1 MGSGLSMKNESE
13 RLYEGEMVREVP
25 VQRSLDLE
33 HAVLASPA
41 MARGDRPILDFVPPR
56 LDGPALCS
64 EIPPISAHPFP
75 RPSTSA
81 EGSGSINLLPKNLLK
96 QGMHASPLPHDFFL
110 LISSSDPL
118 SL

>member
-81 EGSGSINLLPKNLLK
+81 EGSDVGVEVSKATNHCSGPAQSI
-96 QGMHASPLPHDFFL
+96 SPAIIDRRSRAAFKL
-110 LISSSDPL
+110 
-118 SL
+118 

>member
-1 MGSGLSMKNESE
+1 MKNESE